1 MKLVENERARGAQM
15 KTLAFGD
22 PIAFSMW
29 EFAGSLRSDLRIN
42 ILHAG
47 EGTLWTDLE
56 KATLG
61 ELGGATL
68 MKQKK

>member
-1 MKLVENERARGAQM
+1 LNPALK
-15 KTLAFGD
+15 
-22 PIAFSMW
+22 
-29 EFAGSLRSDLRIN
+29 IN

-61 ELGGATL
+61 DLGGA
-68 MKQKK
+68 KQLKK